1 MADQVLQRFAAID
14 IGTVTCRML
23 VADVISGRVVPVARE
38 YEITNL
44 GEGVDATGVL
54 SEAAMR
60 RVAAAIDRYLAVR
73 DALDTPEHPVLRTV
87 CVATS
92 AARDAKNA
100 DEFAQ
105 MLAERG
111 LALAVIPGEQEAA
124 LSFRGASADFAD
136 FGVRSSCGG
145 YAGYA
150 GYAGRDERSDRAVF
164 RPADSDSATSDRIM
178 VVDVGGGSTEV
189 VVGCAGQMPE
199 AIHSFNIGCRR
210 MTERFLK
217 SDPPAACE
225 IEQAR
230 AWCACELESYFSQ
243 VSAVHAVDRMVAV
256 AGTATTAVSIRDA
269 MEVYDSARV
278 HGSMVSLVELE
289 AVTQRLA
296 SLPVREREQVV
307 GLDPRRAPV
316 ITAGMI
322 ILEEVMR
329 AAGVCE
335 FTASESDILQGM
347 ILGAA
352 EGNSIL

>member
-1 MADQVLQRFAAID
+1 MADQALRRFAAID

-60 RVAAAIDRYLAVR
+60 RVTAAIDRYLAVR
-73 DALDTPEHPVLRTV
+73 DALDAPEHPVLRTV

-100 DEFAQ
+100 DEFAR

-136 FGVRSSCGG
+136 FGGRSSCSCGG
-145 YAGYA
+145 SAGS
-150 GYAGRDERSDRAVF
+150 AGRDERSERAAF
-164 RPADSDSATSDRIM
+164 RSADSDSAESGRIM

-189 VVGCAGQMPE
+189 VAGCAGQMPE
-199 AIHSFNIGCRR
+199 AVHSFNIGCRR

-230 AWCACELESYFSQ
+230 AWCARELEAYFSQ
-243 VSAVHAVDRMVAV
+243 VSAVRAVDRMVAV

-278 HGSMVSLVELE
+278 HGSVVSLAELE

-296 SLPVREREQVV
+296 SLPVRQREQVV

-329 AAGVCE
+329 AAGVRE

-347 ILGAA
+347 ILEAA